1 MSNRLRAAART
12 AAVGLLLVLGAP
24 PPAVALEIS
33 PVRLD
38 FAGAGTAVVTLRN
51 NDATELSVQ
60 ADAFAWSQDERGED
74 RLEPTRELLVVPPVF
89 TLPPGESQL
98 VRVAHMGEAQA
109 AERSFRLVFAQL
121 PPAQPQQLSRA
132 LSVRLR
138 LSIPAFVTASGPLG
152 PRLRVADFV
161 QDGLH
166 AGLVLAND
174 GDRHLRI
181 RRLEFVPATG
191 ATHSVQR
198 ADYLLAGSRRPLSAA
213 LPDDGRVRRIVI
225 DMGDGVELEHVV
237 P

>member
-24 PPAVALEIS
+24 PLAVALEIS

-38 FAGAGTAVVTLRN
+38 FTGASTAVVTLRN
-51 NDATELSVQ
+51 NDATEISVQ
-60 ADAFAWSQDERGED
+60 AEAFDWSQDERGED
-74 RLEPTRELLVVPPVF
+74 RLVSTRELLVVPPVF

-98 VRVAHMGEAQA
+98 VRVAYTGDSQA
-109 AERSFRLVFAQL
+109 VERSFRLVFAQL
-121 PPAQPQQLSRA
+121 PPARPPQLSKA

-138 LSIPAFVTASGPLG
+138 LSIPAFVAASGPLG

-161 QDGLH
+161 QDGPD

-181 RRLEFVPATG
+181 RRLEFVPAAG
-191 ATHSVQR
+191 PTHSVQR
-198 ADYLLAGSRRPLSAA
+198 ADYLLAGSQRPLSAA
-213 LPDDGRVRRIVI
+213 LPDDRRVSRIVI
-225 DMGDGVELEHVV
+225 DMGDGAELEHVV